1 MAQVA
6 VQPEFSRPL
15 EVGKAASTPFAISIM
30 ADAAESAA
38 LARRFDI
45 PAVESL
51 SAELVLAWDAERRCL
66 ALAGRVKAKVVQ
78 TCVVSLEPIRAE
90 VDVPLQR
97 FYTADVP
104 VETAEEL
111 EFDPEAEDPPD
122 LIVGGVIDAG
132 EAVAEQLALSL
143 DPYPR
148 RPEATLPAEY
158 DASTENRE
166 SPFAV
171 LRRLTRPN

>member
-6 VQPEFSRPL
+6 VHPEFSRPL
-15 EVGKAASTPFAISIM
+15 EVGKAASAPFAISLV
-30 ADAAESAA
+30 ADAAECAA

-45 PAVESL
+45 PKVENL
-51 SAELVLAWDAERRCL
+51 SADVVLAWDMVRRSL
-66 ALAGRVKAKVVQ
+66 ALAGRLRARVVQ
-78 TCVVSLEPIRAE
+78 TCVVSLEPVMAE

-97 FYTADVP
+97 FYTPDAP
-104 VETAEEL
+104 AEAVDEV

-122 LIVGGVIDAG
+122 QIVGGMIDAG

-143 DPYPR
+143 DLYPR

-158 DASTENRE
+158 DAGAEGRE

>member
-15 EVGKAASTPFAISIM
+15 EVGKAASTPFAISVV
-30 ADAAESAA
+30 ADAAECAA
-38 LARRFDI
+38 LAHRFDI
-45 PAVESL
+45 PAIESL
-51 SAELVLAWDAERRCL
+51 SAELVLAWDGGRRCL
-66 ALAGRVKAKVVQ
+66 ALSGQLKAKVVQ

-90 VDVPLQR
+90 VDAPLQR
-97 FYTADVP
+97 FYTADAP

-122 LIVGGVIDAG
+122 PIIGGVIDAG

-158 DASTENRE
+158 DAGAESRE